1 MAKTILTG
9 DILESLLL
17 GASVL
22 GGGVASMEEGRTLGD
37 LALRMGSPCLLDM
50 DDVEPHGT
58 VVTCATITCPKDH
71 GAVPSPRARVR
82 SLELLLE
89 GSVDHVAGVIT
100 SECAAHAVVN
110 GWIESA
116 MLGLPIVDA
125 PCDGRGHPLAEMG
138 SMKLHLQE
146 GYLSIQSF
154 AGGEPSSG
162 EYIEGVMRGGI
173 RTVSSMLRQ
182 NALSIGGWLAVARNP
197 VSAEYVRENGAPG
210 AIRRTIAL
218 GEAMRRAAEKGAG
231 AIIEAVE
238 EQLLARR
245 VYQGPV
251 QTVDRFTAGGMHSGT
266 AFFGEFELSFW
277 KEYMTLDKEGRRIAT
292 FPDLIPVFDARTGA
306 AIPSD
311 AVVPG
316 QEVCVLV
323 ASRRNLLLGG
333 GLSCPELLEPLEKIL
348 GREILAH
355 LGELCGRAPEGA

>member
-1 MAKTILTG
+1 MAKTLLTR

-22 GGGVASMEEGRTLGD
+22 GGGQASMKEGRDLGD
-37 LALRMGSPCLLDM
+37 LALRMGSPYLLDI
-50 DDVEPHGT
+50 DDVDPHGT
-58 VVTCATITCPKDH
+58 IVTCATITCPKDH

-82 SLELLLE
+82 SLELLLD
-89 GSVDHVAGVIT
+89 GGVDHVAGVIT
-100 SECAAHAVVN
+100 SECAAHAVIN

-146 GYLSIQSF
+146 GYLSAQSF
-154 AGGEPSSG
+154 AGEEPESG
-162 EYIEGVMRGGI
+162 EYIEGVMRGAI
-173 RTVSSMLRQ
+173 STVSSMIRQ
-182 NALSIGGWLAVARNP
+182 NAFSMGGWLAVARNP
-197 VSAEYVRENGAPG
+197 VSAEHVRDNGAPG
-210 AIRRTIAL
+210 AIRRTILL
-218 GEAMRRAAEKGAG
+218 GEAMRGATDKGAE
-231 AIIEAVE
+231 AVIETVE

-266 AFFGEFELSFW
+266 AFFGEYELSFW
-277 KEYMTLDKEGRRIAT
+277 KEYMTLEKEGRRIAT
-292 FPDLIPVFDARTGA
+292 FPDLISVLDANTGA
-306 AIPSD
+306 AVPSD
-311 AVVPG
+311 AVAPG

-323 ASRRNLLLGG
+323 TSRRNLLLGG

-355 LGELCGRAPEGA
+355 LGEPCSRAPEGA